1 MDVISLFA
9 GAGGMDLG
17 FIQAGYRILWANDI
31 WDEAVETYRFNLG
44 NHIYCGDISTLD
56 ADVVPNADILVGGFP
71 CQGFSVANRKR
82 HTGDERNRLYLE
94 LLRILMAKK
103 PRFFLAE
110 NVKGILSI
118 GKGEVFRL
126 ILRDFEGAG
135 YEVQHAV
142 LNAADYGVP
151 QRRER
156 VFFFGKRKD
165 IGGQFQFPPKPTH
178 GPKELCALTGLKPWV
193 SIGQA
198 LAGLPDPT
206 QMHDLHN
213 HEFTKYKLR
222 FNGFL
227 GHRVMNPDLPSPT
240 ITARGDDRGGV
251 VIHHH
256 PNNERR
262 LSAREVAT
270 IQTFPENFFFHGP
283 KTSAYRQIANAVPPK
298 LAYTIATWLAEAAST
313 D

>member
-1 MDVISLFA
+1 
-9 GAGGMDLG
+9 MDLG
-17 FIQAGYRILWANDI
+17 FLQAGYRIVWANDI
-31 WDEAVETYRFNLG
+31 WDEAVKTYRLNLG
-44 NHIYCGDISTLD
+44 NHIFCGDIGLQDVSALPD
-56 ADVVPNADILVGGFP
+56 ADVLIGGFP
-71 CQGFSVANRKR
+71 CQGFSVANRTR
-82 HTGDERNRLYLE
+82 HTGDQRNQLYLE
-94 LLRILMAKK
+94 LLRVLVAKQ

-118 GKGEVFRL
+118 GGGEVFKL
-126 ILRDFEGAG
+126 ILSDFEGAG

-156 VFFFGKRKD
+156 VFFFGKRMD
-165 IGGQFQFPPKPTH
+165 VPGNFRFPPKPTH

-198 LAGLPDPT
+198 LASLPDPAGS
-206 QMHDLHN
+206 HGLLN

-227 GHRVMNPDLPSPT
+227 GHRITNPEMPSPT

-256 PNNERR
+256 PSNTRR

-270 IQTFPENFFFHGP
+270 IQTFPTDFNFFGP
-283 KTSAYRQIANAVPPK
+283 KTSAYRQIANAVPPM
-298 LAYTIATWLAEAAST
+298 LARVIATWLLQSASAL
-313 D
+313 